1 MRKPPLN
8 VKVLESF
15 CAIMR
20 VGTVTE
26 AAKILHLTQSA
37 VSRQLAQLED
47 TLGISLFLRDK
58 GRLLPLPEAHE
69 LFKEADF
76 TLSGFERIRHLA
88 DDLQSLSVAKLKIV
102 GTQGFIDG
110 ILAGA
115 VTSFMTTYPD
125 VKIFL
130 DSRSSDTVIEQV
142 AGRAVDCG
150 FVKSPLNNPLLSI
163 EPMFSCGTVCAVS
176 RDHPLARLTV
186 IRAKDLHDVPLILLG
201 KGRSFTFRG
210 SLQKIF
216 HQAGAF
222 MNIKAET
229 HTVSTSCTLAAGG
242 IGIAPVNE
250 LMARSYH
257 HLDLAF
263 IPFHP
268 MIPHEFSFITS
279 AQFPPSRAT
288 QAFLTHCKTYF
299 NQLKKPSTT

>member
-8 VKVLESF
+8 LKVLESF

-26 AAKILHLTQSA
+26 AAKSLHLTQSA

-47 TLGISLFLRDK
+47 ALGMSLFLRDK

-76 TLSGFERIRHLA
+76 TLSGFDRIRHLA
-88 DDLQSLSVAKLKIV
+88 EDLQSLSVAKLRIV

-115 VTSFMTTYPD
+115 VTSFMMTFPD

-130 DSRSSDTVIEQV
+130 DSRSAETVIEQV

-150 FVKSPLNNPLLSI
+150 FVKSPLTNPLLSI
-163 EPMFSCGTVCAVS
+163 EPMFSCGTVCAVK
-176 RDHPLARLTV
+176 REHPLARLDV
-186 IRAKDLHDVPLILLG
+186 ITARDLHDMPLILLG

-210 SLQKIF
+210 FLQQAF
-216 HQAGAF
+216 HQAGAY

-250 LMARSYH
+250 LMAQSYRH
-257 HLDLAF
+257 MGLAF

-268 MIPHEFSFITS
+268 VITHEFSFITS
-279 AQFPPSRAT
+279 AQFPPSRVT
-288 QAFLTHCKTYF
+288 QAFLAHCKKYF
-299 NQLKKPSTT
+299 NQIKKPSQG